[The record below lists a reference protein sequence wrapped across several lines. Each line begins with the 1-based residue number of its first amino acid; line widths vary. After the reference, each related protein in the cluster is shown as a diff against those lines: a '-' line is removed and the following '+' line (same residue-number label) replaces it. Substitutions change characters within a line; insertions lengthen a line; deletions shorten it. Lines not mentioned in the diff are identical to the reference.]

1 MPAAIPALEQAFPG
15 ETRRTA
21 GLEVAAPG
29 ALAGSHP
36 GAAAWTFP
44 PPAAIPGLLSP
55 PGTRLCLELVPFS
68 SGPSHLPRAILSV
81 ISDFDISLIPKKL
94 EVPNGDETTPFTLS
108 ISVFTKRVD
117 SNSLQGIFVAS
128 SSKLCSSVS
137 VQGSTRIFQQS

>member
-1 MPAAIPALEQAFPG
+1 MPAAIPALERAFPG

-21 GLEVAAPG
+21 GLEAAAPG

-36 GAAAWTFP
+36 GTAAWTF
-44 PPAAIPGLLSP
+44 PPAAIPGLLSL

-94 EVPNGDETTPFTLS
+94 EVPNGDETTSFTLS